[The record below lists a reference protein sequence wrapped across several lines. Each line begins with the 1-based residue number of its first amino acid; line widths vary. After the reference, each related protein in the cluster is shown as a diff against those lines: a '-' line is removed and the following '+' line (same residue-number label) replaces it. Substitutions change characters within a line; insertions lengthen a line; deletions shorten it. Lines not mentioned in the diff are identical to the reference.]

1 MYSDSDGRP
10 SLCEMV
16 EARFTDLPGRVKAMA
31 IPLSAPA
38 DDPARIAQDPAV
50 AAGIGVDGSS
60 VTGYARVENSDLH
73 LAPDPQTVF
82 LLPYHPGRAAVH
94 CDLEVRGPNGEYAPF
109 PLSPRGRLKA
119 VLAEH
124 LGKGQRIDIKP
135 ELEFYFL
142 SPDAGPADDA
152 GYLDVYPRDEM
163 PQHMDRLY
171 RTLKAMKIPVERVH
185 HENGPGQVEAELDFA
200 PILAQADHLFAAK
213 AAVRAIAH
221 QAGLRASFLPK
232 PFAGIAGSGM
242 HIHLRLFEG
251 ERNLFGAGPGE
262 LSETAKHFAAG
273 LLAHAPALTAVCN
286 PSVNSYKRLVPGQE
300 APVYICWGERNRS
313 ALVRVPLFTDPAKA
327 AIEFRSPDA
336 TANFYLALAALVSA
350 GMDGVRRK
358 AAPPEPRSED
368 VYALSPADLERLGI
382 APLPGNLG
390 EALDA
395 LERDEVVLE
404 ALGEQV
410 APRFL
415 DLHRAAWDEYLHQA
429 VTDWELEA
437 YGEL

>member
-1 MYSDSDGRP
+1 MYSQSDDRP
-10 SLCEMV
+10 LRCEMV
-16 EARFTDLPGRVKAMA
+16 EARFTDLLGRVKAMA
-31 IPLSAPA
+31 LPLSAPS
-38 DDPARIAQDPAV
+38 DDPARIAEDPAV
-50 AAGIGVDGSS
+50 AAGITVDGSS
-60 VTGYARVENSDLH
+60 VAGYASVENSDVH
-73 LAPDPQTVF
+73 VAPDPKTVF

-94 CDLEVRGPNGEYAPF
+94 CDLEVRGPGGEYAPF

-124 LGKGQRIDIKP
+124 LSEGQRIEIKP
-135 ELEFYFL
+135 ELEFYLL
-142 SPDAGPADDA
+142 SPEGKPADA
-152 GYLDVYPRDEM
+152 AKYLDVYPQDEL

-171 RTLKAMKIPVERVH
+171 STLKEMNIPVERVH

-200 PILAQADHLFAAK
+200 PILSQADHLFAAK

-242 HIHLRLFEG
+242 HIHLRMFEG
-251 ERNLFGAGPGE
+251 ERNLFGERPGQ
-262 LSETAKHFAAG
+262 LSELAGRFAAG
-273 LLAHAPALTAVCN
+273 LLAHASALTAVCN

-313 ALVRVPLFTDPAKA
+313 ALLRVPLFTEVNRADL
-327 AIEFRSPDA
+327 EFRSPDA

-350 GMDGVRRK
+350 GMDGVRK
-358 AAPPEPRSED
+358 KLPVPELRNEN
-368 VYALSPADLERLGI
+368 VYALSPAELERLDI
-382 APLPGNLG
+382 SPLPGNLG

-395 LERDEVVLE
+395 LERDEVVMG

-410 APRFL
+410 AERFL
-415 DLHRAAWDEYLHQA
+415 ELHRASWDEYLHQA
-429 VTDWELEA
+429 VTDWEMET
-437 YGEL
+437 YDGI